1 MTETL
6 KLLLSHTEKKALLTP
21 LLAGL
26 MASLTALGL
35 MGAGAWL
42 IAKAALQPPLY
53 TLALGVTCVRACGI
67 FRAVFRYLERYSGH
81 KLAFNAYCELQES
94 VYALALSMLP
104 LKSGALSQGL
114 WLERLIKDC
123 SQLRDAYVRALLPL
137 ALNLVITI
145 AFCWIL
151 YDCHPLL
158 SLTLLLTFAVMA
170 ALGWLLTREPR
181 SSPAKSAYRQEL
193 LEIAEGREE
202 LLAAGSAPPSLIR
215 LQKRAECWQLQQAKE
230 QERSCWLELLLSLV
244 KYSGFTLL
252 FYQLCLLVP
261 ARMDYIELAVWL
273 LLLLTLCQD
282 YNGLLPALEQMKE
295 ARAAG
300 KSLAVAASTSASTA
314 ACKGDLLQVDN
325 LTFGYND
332 QPLFHNLSFTIA
344 PHQHTAIMGE
354 SGRGKTTLAY
364 LLAGLYQ
371 PEDGTIKLSAPP
383 AGNLQGGFIFSGS
396 IRENFLRLHPGL
408 PEEEMIACLET
419 AQLADCLTSLPQGLD
434 TPLGF
439 DGSSLSGGERNRLLT
454 ALALAAPSPLL
465 LLDEPTAG
473 LDKKTASR
481 LLEALFERVQEQGR
495 TLVIITHELNILDRF
510 RQVIE
515 L

>member
-1 MTETL
+1 MTENF
-6 KLLLSHTEKKALLTP
+6 KLLLTHTEKKALLSP
-21 LLAGL
+21 LLTGL
-26 MASLTALGL
+26 MASITGLGL

-94 VYALALSMLP
+94 IYALALSMLP
-104 LKSGALSQGL
+104 LKSGPLSQGL
-114 WLERLIKDC
+114 WLERLIRDC

-137 ALNLVITI
+137 ALNIIVTI
-145 AFCWIL
+145 AFCLVL
-151 YDCHPLL
+151 YNCQPLL
-158 SLTLLLTFAVMA
+158 SLPLLLTFAFMA

-193 LEIAEGREE
+193 LEVAEGREE
-202 LLAAGSAPPSLIR
+202 LLAAGSATPSLIR
-215 LQKRAECWQLQQAKE
+215 LQERAERWQLQQTKE

-282 YNGLLPALEQMKE
+282 YNGLLPALEQLKG
-295 ARAAG
+295 ARRAA
-300 KSLAVAASTSASTA
+300 KALETAASASASTA
-314 ACKGDLLQVDN
+314 TCKGDLLQVDN
-325 LTFGYND
+325 LVFGYND
-332 QPLFHNLSFTIA
+332 KPLFHNLSLTIA

-371 PEDGTIKLSAPP
+371 PDGGTIKLSSPP
-383 AGNLQGGFIFSGS
+383 AGNLQGCFIFSSS
-396 IRENFLRLHPGL
+396 IRENFLRLHPAI
-408 PEEEMIACLET
+408 PEKEMIACLET
-419 AQLADCLTSLPQGLD
+419 AQLADCLNNLPQGLD

-439 DGSSLSGGERNRLLT
+439 DGSNLSGGERNRLLT
-454 ALALAAPSPLL
+454 ALALASTSSLL
-465 LLDEPTAG
+465 ILDEPTAG

-481 LLEALFERVQEQGR
+481 LMEALLEKVQKQNK
-495 TLVIITHELNILDRF
+495 TLLVITHDLTNLTAFE
-510 RQVIE
+510 QVVK